1 MTIRREF
8 LSMLV
13 LLPALL
19 FSSQGAYIH
28 SQEKLPP
35 KRSAGFPGIPSFTA
49 APPRIQAGRPTTLSW
64 STTNAEQ
71 AFIGEANPQWPN
83 GGEPILAP
91 VVVQLTGSLTVT
103 PSKTTAYRIKAQRG
117 ARSSYKDVT
126 VVVLPAPPPTCTIV
140 GQISGPL
147 TWNFTDDRGQPQT
160 ATLRQI
166 ILEPENGDNS
176 VHARLQGRNFV
187 FTNVPAGQTYKIF
200 PDHFR
205 ATPSER
211 IVRCGPNITHGDINF
226 RLTGAPPSG

>member
-1 MTIRREF
+1 MKIRREF

-19 FSSQGAYIH
+19 FLSQGAYIQ
-28 SQEKLPP
+28 SQERLPP
-35 KRSAGFPGIPSFTA
+35 KTSAGFPGIPSFTA
-49 APPRIQAGRPTTLSW
+49 APPRIEAGLTATLSW

-71 AFIGEANPQWPN
+71 VFVGEANPQWRN

-91 VVVQLTGSLTVT
+91 VVVQQTGSLEVT
-103 PSKTTAYRIKAQRG
+103 PSKTTVYRIKAQRG
-117 ARSSYKDVT
+117 GRSSFKDVT
-126 VVVLPAPPPTCTIV
+126 VVVLPAPPPTCTIL

-147 TWNFTDDRGQPQT
+147 AWNFTDDRGQPQT
-160 ATLRQI
+160 ATLRQVI
-166 ILEPENGDNS
+166 MEPENGDES
-176 VHARLQGRNFV
+176 VHARLQGRNYI

-205 ATPSER
+205 ASPSER
-211 IVRCGPNITHGDINF
+211 IVQCQPKTTHGEINF